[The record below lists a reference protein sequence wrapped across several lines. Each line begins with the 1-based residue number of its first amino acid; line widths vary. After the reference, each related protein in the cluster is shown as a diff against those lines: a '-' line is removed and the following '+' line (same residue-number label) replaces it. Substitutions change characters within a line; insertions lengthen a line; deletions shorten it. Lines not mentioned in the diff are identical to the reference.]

1 MGVWPVHT
9 LRAPPS
15 EGPHPWVNDTLKF
28 FIIFQQGDL
37 CFLFSMGSP
46 SYVADPGNTIL
57 ARRGGG
63 DDTEEVEDRL
73 PLPCM
78 FSDKLYGL
86 AAQRGSTEMVPLSPE
101 PQRNWQLNVIPSRC

>member
-37 CFLFSMGSP
+37 CFHFSMGPP
-46 SYVADPGNTIL
+46 SYVADPGNTNFFW
-57 ARRGGG
+57 GGG
-63 DDTEEVEDRL
+63 RRDDTEEVEDQL

-78 FSDKLYGL
+78 FSDTLYGL
-86 AAQRGSTEMVPLSPE
+86 AA
-101 PQRNWQLNVIPSRC
+101 